1 VDVRTYL
8 PDDLLVKVDIT
19 SMANSLEVRA
29 PFLDHPL
36 MEMAASLPPSLK
48 IQVLQKKYLLKRAM
62 ADLLPVEILN
72 RPKQGFIV
80 PIDHWF
86 RHDLQEMAYD
96 TLLDPRSLGRGYFR
110 PEVVRRLLDEH
121 VRGVQNFHRQ
131 LWNLLMLELWHRC
144 FIDR

>member
-1 VDVRTYL
+1 
-8 PDDLLVKVDIT
+8 
-19 SMANSLEVRA
+19 
-29 PFLDHPL
+29 
-36 MEMAASLPPSLK
+36 MAASLPPSLK
-48 IQVLQKKYLLKRAM
+48 IQGLEKKYLLKRAM